1 MILDRFII
9 NEKVV
14 WDARML
20 LSVLGLVQKIET
32 AKVKQIILF
41 KW

>member
-20 LSVLGLVQKIET
+20 LSVPSLVKKIET